1 MGNENEPLTGFSW
14 KSGTDRDTTELVVW
28 SDFFLYDAPNGQ
40 KIAIYLMDTQ
50 GLFDHESS
58 PTDNARIFSLS
69 TLISS
74 AQILNLF
81 SNIQEDNLEYLQVG
95 QLISNFND
103 NSMFLIL
110 VCY

>member
-1 MGNENEPLTGFSW
+1 MGNENEPLKGFPW
-14 KSGTDRDTTELVVW
+14 KSSTQRETTGIKFW
-28 SDFFLYDAPNGQ
+28 SDVFLYDAPNGQ

-50 GLFDHESS
+50 GLFGHESS

-81 SNIQEDNLEYLQVG
+81 SNIQEDNLEYLQVR

-103 NSMFLIL
+103 YSMFLIL